1 MLVKTQEFIS
11 LVIAEG
17 GPVFL
22 LISKNFI
29 KLKLAELSPDVIC
42 AV

>member
-1 MLVKTQEFIS
+1 MLVKTQFIS

-22 LISKNFI
+22 LISKNLMKF
-29 KLKLAELSPDVIC
+29 KLAKFSPDFIC